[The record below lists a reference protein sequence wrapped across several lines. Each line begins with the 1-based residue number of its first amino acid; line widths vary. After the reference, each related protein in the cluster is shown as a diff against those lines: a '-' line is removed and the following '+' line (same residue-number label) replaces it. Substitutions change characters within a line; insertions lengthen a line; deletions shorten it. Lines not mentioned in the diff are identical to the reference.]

1 LCFSEQKSSAL
12 AGIRNEEQ
20 DDQTSVKPQGMENF
34 VATIVKIA
42 IAILISLWMGG
53 LAGIFWWIPVESVMQ
68 PTIRLAGTWT
78 TVCIAAGSAFVA
90 LHQLHVSERWKRA
103 EAARDMLDKVLSD
116 PDALR
121 ALHMVDIEEGEIFAS
136 GDESFS
142 VSADD
147 IRTGLSE
154 WDQQNAKCRLIRR
167 SFQGLGFYLA
177 RLNLF
182 MEKGYV
188 DEDTILPFFTIH
200 AQPLA
205 ELEPNVSEFY
215 KRVGYVRAARFMQR
229 IVAIVSR

>member
-1 LCFSEQKSSAL
+1 MAS
-12 AGIRNEEQ
+12 
-20 DDQTSVKPQGMENF
+20 
-34 VATIVKIA
+34 IVKLA
-42 IAILISLWMGG
+42 ISILVFLWLSG
-53 LAGIFWWIPVESVMQ
+53 LAGLFLWNPVESVMQ
-68 PTIRLAGTWT
+68 PTYRLAGTWT

-90 LHQLHVSERWKRA
+90 LHQFHINERWKRA

-121 ALHMVDIEEGEIFAS
+121 ALHMVDLEEGELFES
-136 GDESFS
+136 GGESFL

-147 IRTGLSE
+147 IRTALSQ

-182 MEKGYV
+182 IDREYV

-200 AQPLA
+200 AKPLA
-205 ELEPNVSEFY
+205 DLEPTVSDFY
-215 KRVGYVRAARFMQR
+215 NRVGYVRAAKFMIR
-229 IVAIVSR
+229 IVAIVKH